1 MDRDS
6 GDLDGPTRRVSP
18 NRLAADLADVSD
30 EAGSL
35 RERDDSARHEPG
47 FLGELPPSAPSRLAR
62 DEATRGRSKNLSARG
77 ATTHPLAAPIRH
89 FLRIRKK
96 KSGPEWTRSSN
107 SLRDNY
113 TPLVSPVGWGQH
125 VVVP

>member
-47 FLGELPPSAPSRLAR
+47 FLWELPRSAPSWLAR
-62 DEATRGRSKNLSARG
+62 EEATRGRSKGLSARG
-77 ATTHPLAAPIRH
+77 ATTRHNRGGDPALSEASAQSAARLLGLTRPIA
-89 FLRIRKK
+89 LSTSRKMPTG
-96 KSGPEWTRSSN
+96 S
-107 SLRDNY
+107 
-113 TPLVSPVGWGQH
+113 TP
-125 VVVP
+125 